1 MTHVNLQA
9 DCQEPG
15 SAPEPNAR
23 QSIMGYLYAFYVG
36 ITTDDTCEDRQ
47 LVYYTDRLPIQ
58 SRVPLL
64 LQTSIQQRL
73 VDCDK
78 KNQARIRELRQL
90 KAIMCT
96 VYFCRHFNHCCAA
109 ADLWG
114 RRSVGRRCNNVSEWH
129 RAFGCCFCL
138 VVCAGTPRP
147 PVGLHE
153 NFMRLIRCQEKK
165 RGGGGR

>member
-64 LQTSIQQRL
+64 LQTSTQQRL

-78 KNQARIRELRQL
+78 K
-90 KAIMCT
+90 T
-96 VYFCRHFNHCCAA
+96 
-109 ADLWG
+109 
-114 RRSVGRRCNNVSEWH
+114 
-129 RAFGCCFCL
+129 
-138 VVCAGTPRP
+138 RP
-147 PVGLHE
+147 E
-153 NFMRLIRCQEKK
+153 FANCDN
-165 RGGGGR
+165 